1 MKTRLFILAAALL
14 LMAIAAHSQEKSKF
28 TKIDWAL
35 LAADASARTL
45 DTISTRM
52 DLSAPCKCNREAVL
66 PGFIANHT
74 GTMVVYSAGMVG
86 ADYLAVRMLV
96 KHHHPRMAKA
106 LQIADFIEVTPMAVH
121 NLTLRR
127 TSAPNQWRTR

>member
-14 LMAIAAHSQEKSKF
+14 LMAIAAHSQEKPKL

-52 DLSAPCKCNREAVL
+52 DLTAPCKCNREAVL

-74 GTMVVYSAGMVG
+74 GTMIAYSAGMVG
-86 ADYLAVRMLV
+86 VDYFAARMLV
-96 KHHHPRMAKA
+96 KHHHRRMTMA
-106 LQIADFIEVTPMAVH
+106 LQIADFIEVMPMAVH

-127 TSAPNQWRTR
+127 TNAPNQWRTK